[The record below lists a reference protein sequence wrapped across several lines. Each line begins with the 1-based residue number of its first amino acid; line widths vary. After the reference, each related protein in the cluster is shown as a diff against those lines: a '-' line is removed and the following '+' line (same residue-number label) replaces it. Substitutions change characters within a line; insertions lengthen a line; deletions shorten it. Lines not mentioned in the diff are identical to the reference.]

1 MDPPLLYPLR
11 YFVSTFAGGYLRGI
25 VLLYRL
31 LPYPMVQSTV
41 AKLLLSPLSLLY
53 GAGVG
58 FRNWAYRRGILRGI
72 SFSVPVIS
80 VGNLSVGGAGKTPH
94 IEYLIRLL
102 DPYLQIATLSRGYRR
117 KTRGFMV
124 VRPEMSVEEVGDE
137 PLQYARKFPEVMV
150 TVAEERAFA
159 IPEIVGRRPD
169 TQLVLLDDAF
179 QHRAVKP
186 GLNILLT
193 QYELPFTR
201 DYLLPSGRLREWR
214 SGYERAD
221 LIVVSKCPPDLDR
234 TAADALV
241 DEIEPLEHQRVFFSY
256 YDYTSPYYL
265 LDPRYR
271 LRMEEGIDVL
281 LISAIANTDYLLQ
294 HLRSVARTVRSLE
307 YADHHYFSG
316 SDMGNLK
323 RRYLEL
329 EGKHRAIITTEKDAT
344 RLQIHRDFIAAENL
358 PVFVLPA
365 EVGFHF
371 GEADAFDGL
380 VRDYLLNFEA

>member
-1 MDPPLLYPLR
+1 
-11 YFVSTFAGGYLRGI
+11 
-25 VLLYRL
+25 
-31 LPYPMVQSTV
+31 MVQSTL
-41 AKLLLSPLSLLY
+41 AKLLLAPVSLLY

-58 FRNWAYRRGILRGI
+58 FRNWAYRRGIMRGI

-102 DPYLQIATLSRGYRR
+102 NPYLNLATLSRGYRR
-117 KTRGFMV
+117 KTRGFLV
-124 VRPEMSVEEVGDE
+124 VRPDMTVEEVGDE
-137 PLQYARKFPEVMV
+137 PLQYARKFPDVTV

-221 LIVVSKCPPDLDR
+221 VIVVSKCPPDLDR
-234 TAADALV
+234 AAADALRE
-241 DEIEPLEHQRVFFSY
+241 EIDPLPHQQVYFSY
-256 YDYTSPYYL
+256 YDYGAPYYL
-265 LDPRYR
+265 LDHRYR
-271 LRMEEGIDVL
+271 LKMEEGIDVL
-281 LISAIANTDYLLQ
+281 LISAIANAEYLLQ
-294 HLRSVARTVRSLE
+294 HLRAAAPTVHSLE
-307 YADHHYFSG
+307 YADHHYFTG
-316 SDMGNLK
+316 QDMANLK
-323 RRYLEL
+323 RRFAEL
-329 EGKHRAIITTEKDAT
+329 KGKHRAIITTEKDAT
-344 RLQIHRDFIAAENL
+344 RLIAYRDFIGAEGL
-358 PVFVLPA
+358 PVFVLPL
-365 EVGFHF
+365 EVRFLF
-371 GEADAFDGL
+371 GEGPDFDRQ
-380 VRDYLLNFEA
+380 VREYLLGFEA

>member
-1 MDPPLLYPLR
+1 L
-11 YFVSTFAGGYLRGI
+11 
-25 VLLYRL
+25 
-31 LPYPMVQSTV
+31 VQSTA
-41 AKLLLSPLSLLY
+41 AKLLLAPFSLLY
-53 GAGVG
+53 GAGIS
-58 FRNWAYRRGILRGI
+58 FRNWAYRRGIMRGI

-102 DPYLQIATLSRGYRR
+102 DPYLSIATLSRGYRR
-117 KTRGFMV
+117 KTRGFLV

-137 PLQYARKFPEVMV
+137 PLQYARKFPDVQV

-193 QYELPFTR
+193 EYERPFTR

-221 LIVVSKCPPDLDR
+221 VIVVSKCPRELDR
-234 TAADALV
+234 AAADDLLA
-241 DEIEPLEHQRVFFSY
+241 EIDPFPHQRVFFSY
-256 YDYTSPYYL
+256 YGYATPYYL
-265 LDPRYR
+265 LDHRYR
-271 LRMEEGIDVL
+271 LRMDEGINVL
-281 LISAIANTDYLLQ
+281 LISAIANTEYLLQ
-294 HLRSVARTVRSLE
+294 HLRSSAQSVHSLE

-316 SDMGNLK
+316 SDMANLQQ
-323 RRYLEL
+323 RFSEL
-329 EGKHRAIITTEKDAT
+329 KGKHRAIITTEKDAT
-344 RLQIHRDFIAAENL
+344 RLEMHRDFIARERL
-358 PVFVLPA
+358 PIFVLPV
-365 EVGFHF
+365 EVQFHF
-371 GEADAFDGL
+371 GEGPAFDLL
-380 VRDYLLNFEA
+380 VREFLLGFEA

>member
-1 MDPPLLYPLR
+1 MLL
-11 YFVSTFAGGYLRGI
+11 A
-25 VLLYRL
+25 
-31 LPYPMVQSTV
+31 
-41 AKLLLSPLSLLY
+41 PLSLLY

-58 FRNWAYRRGILRGI
+58 FRNWAYRRGIMRGI

-102 DPYLQIATLSRGYRR
+102 DPYLNIATLSRGYRR
-117 KTRGFMV
+117 KTRGFLE
-124 VRPEMSVEEVGDE
+124 VRPEMTVEEVGDE
-137 PLQYARKFPEVMV
+137 PLQYARKFPDVMV

-193 QYELPFTR
+193 EYERPFTR

-221 LIVVSKCPPDLDR
+221 VIIVSKCPAALDR
-234 TAADALV
+234 STADKLIG
-241 DEIEPLEHQRVFFSY
+241 EIDPLPHQRVFFSY
-256 YDYTSPYYL
+256 YGYATPYYL
-265 LDPRYR
+265 LDHRYR

-281 LISAIANTDYLLQ
+281 LISAIANTEYLLS
-294 HLRSVARTVRSLE
+294 HLRTAAKNVRSLD
-307 YADHHYFSG
+307 YADHHYFSAN
-316 SDMGNLK
+316 DLANLK
-323 RRYLEL
+323 RRFGEMP
-329 EGKHRAIITTEKDAT
+329 GRHRAIVTTEKDAT
-344 RLQIHRDFIAAENL
+344 RLEMHRDFIAEEKL
-358 PVFVLPA
+358 PVFVLPV
-365 EVGFHF
+365 EVKFHF
-371 GEADAFDGL
+371 GEGENFDQL
-380 VRDYLLNFEA
+380 VRDYLIGFES